1 MDDLPLPENDLHAI
15 VCSISKNGDFFLAQ
29 GELAEAARSLS
40 PEQSVRL
47 YEHIRDSADRLEF
60 EWRDEFLE
68 AFPGSEHL
76 LPKPL
81 L

>member
-1 MDDLPLPENDLHAI
+1 MGDLPLSVNDLHAI
-15 VCSISKNGDFFLAQ
+15 VRSVSKNGDFFLAQ
-29 GELAEAARSLS
+29 EELARASRSLS

-60 EWRDEFLE
+60 EWRDEFVA
-68 AFPGSEHL
+68 AFPGSEAL
-76 LPKPL
+76 LPEPL